1 SGHKRDVTQTTLEPP
16 LGSGPYRLKDF
27 APGRTL
33 VYEKVD
39 NYWGKDLNVIIG
51 TRNFQ
56 TIRYEYFRDSTVALE
71 AFKADQV
78 DCRFENSARDGA
90 NSYVFPAVRDHRVI
104 REEFPIRNVGIMQ
117 AFAFNV
123 RREKFK
129 DPRVRRAF
137 NFTFDFE
144 EMNRQ

>member
-1 SGHKRDVTQTTLEPP
+1 GSSKTT
-16 LGSGPYRLKDF
+16 
-27 APGRTL
+27 
-33 VYEKVD
+33 
-39 NYWGKDLNVIIG
+39 
-51 TRNFQ
+51 
-56 TIRYEYFRDSTVALE
+56 
-71 AFKADQV
+71 
-78 DCRFENSARDGA
+78 AREWA
-90 NSYVFPAVRDHRVI
+90 TSYYSPAVRDHRVI

-144 EMNRQ
+144 EMNRQLFSSQYKRIASYFDGTELAATGVPSGKELEILEAMPD